1 MPSGDLRF
9 VASTVALSVALVV
22 LATLFVPDPTG
33 RTATV
38 ATVVAALVAV
48 VGNGYR
54 YYA

>member
-1 MPSGDLRF
+1 VPARSLRF
-9 VASTVALSVALVV
+9 AVSTLALTVALVV

-38 ATVVAALVAV
+38 ATLAAAAVAV
-48 VGNGYR
+48 AGNGYR